1 MAKSGS
7 GKAEEPSIGP
17 LPERWYNLVLGPSFG
32 DRDTSTKFCTLR
44 YEFKPASIDKSQP
57 GSLQRKKDKTV
68 AVEFHNNQFGKPRV
82 RFEGVSEDYKENDAV
97 LFFDGETFR
106 LERLHRAVKR
116 LRHVRLPG
124 EATAGPSIEHCSSPP
139 RLAGGSSSGDVQN
152 VAGGAGQSLEV
163 EVEKIDINDPVSE
176 ALGVKSKDEDE
187 PGEAPVDPTHMDSEE
202 LVSIVDSDG
211 PEVKTSLNLSRREI
225 HSSIDINIPQQNEEE
240 VEIADVDVSDNE
252 PVYPGRNAADALRAQ
267 VVVERDE
274 RSSSSSSSS
283 ESGNDTSSSAGSD
296 SKSES
301 GNGSSGR
308 SSSSGSSTSSSNSE
322 TSEGDSV
329 NSI

>member
-7 GKAEEPSIGP
+7 SKAEEPSIAP

-32 DRDTSTKFCTLR
+32 DRDPSSKFCTLR

-57 GSLQRKKDKTV
+57 GSLHRKKDNTV

-124 EATAGPSIEHCSSPP
+124 DAAAGPSIEHCSPPP
-139 RLAGGSSSGDVQN
+139 RLVGVGSGDAQN
-152 VAGGAGQSLEV
+152 VVAGAGQSLEL
-163 EVEKIDINDPVSE
+163 EVENIDINNPISE
-176 ALGVKSKDEDE
+176 APGVKSQDEDE
-187 PGEAPVDPTHMDSEE
+187 PGEARVDPTHMDLEE
-202 LVSIVDSDG
+202 HVSIVDSDS
-211 PEVKTSLNLSRREI
+211 PEEKTSLPLSRREI

-252 PVYPGRNAADALRAQ
+252 PGYPGRNAADALRAQ

-283 ESGNDTSSSAGSD
+283 ESGSDTSSSTGSD

-301 GNGSSGR
+301 GNGSSCR
-308 SSSSGSSTSSSNSE
+308 SSSSGSSSSNSE